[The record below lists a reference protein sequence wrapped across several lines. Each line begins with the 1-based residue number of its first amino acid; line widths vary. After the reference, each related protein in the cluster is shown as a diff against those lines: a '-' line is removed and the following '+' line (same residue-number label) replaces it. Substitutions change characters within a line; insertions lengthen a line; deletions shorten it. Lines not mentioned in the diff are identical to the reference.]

1 MRMLRSRL
9 TVLFVVSL
17 GCLFFLS
24 LGRCSDD
31 DKKPDGALCD
41 AHAECASNLCTVVN
55 LPEAGLTDGGAAPPK
70 RCVSG
75 QI

>member
-1 MRMLRSRL
+1 MLGSR
-9 TVLFVVSL
+9 FVA
-17 GCLFFLS
+17 LFFILIN
-24 LGRCSDD
+24 LGLGSCSDD

-55 LPEAGLTDGGAAPPK
+55 LPEAGLSDGGAAPPK

>member
-1 MRMLRSRL
+1 MLRSRFAARFFML
-9 TVLFVVSL
+9 ISMLISL
-17 GCLFFLS
+17 G
-24 LGRCSDD
+24 LGSCSDD

-55 LPEAGLTDGGAAPPK
+55 VPEAGLSDGGAAPPK
-70 RCVSG
+70 RCVAG

>member
-1 MRMLRSRL
+1 MLGSRF
-9 TVLFVVSL
+9 TA
-17 GCLFFLS
+17 LFFILIG
-24 LGRCSDD
+24 LGLGLCSCSDD

-41 AHAECASNLCTVVN
+41 AHVECASNLCTVVN
-55 LPEAGLTDGGAAPPK
+55 LPEAGLSDGGAAPPK